1 MLSYKNIIFLISFS
15 FIALTANAKTL
26 TGKVVKIVDGDTVHI
41 LVEGNQIE
49 KIRLA
54 GIDTPEIR
62 PSQAFGKAAKRKLIE
77 LLDERYKVTIEWGD
91 RDRYKRIVGKVIQ
104 KDVDINL
111 QLVKAGYAWHYKKYQ
126 DEQSKEDRKLYSQA
140 ELKARELKLG
150 LFSDPHSI
158 PPWEFRKL
166 AREQR
171 AKK

>member
-1 MLSYKNIIFLISFS
+1 MNKILLITILFLFAIS
-15 FIALTANAKTL
+15 ANAKTL

-41 LVEGNQIE
+41 LVKGNQIE

-77 LLDERYKVTIEWGD
+77 LLDERYKVTIEWDD

-104 KDVDINL
+104 KDIDINL
-111 QLVKAGYAWHYKKYQ
+111 QLVKSGYAWHYKKYQ

-158 PPWEFRKL
+158 PPWVFRKQQ
-166 AREQR
+166 REKR
-171 AKK
+171 KKS